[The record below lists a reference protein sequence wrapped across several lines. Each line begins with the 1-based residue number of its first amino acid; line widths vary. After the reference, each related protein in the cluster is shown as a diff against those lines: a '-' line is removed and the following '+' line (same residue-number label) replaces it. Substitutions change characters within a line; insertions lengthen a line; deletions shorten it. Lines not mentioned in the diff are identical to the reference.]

1 MAQLAPKNLLTN
13 RPPYRNL
20 MGEVT
25 FEQKMKIFGLIGY
38 EPHEGQL
45 PIHRSNARI
54 RTVCCGR
61 RFGKSKLAAAEAVV
75 CAVLGGGAWAVAP
88 DYDLSTIVFDEA
100 MAFVTQ
106 SELASQ
112 LAAEPRTSKGRQM
125 MVFKSGGWILGKSSH
140 KPRSLL
146 GRGLDL
152 VVYDEAATEDNAE
165 ILHQYLRP
173 VLIDRVG
180 HLLPIST
187 PRGDNW
193 FKTLFDRGQERSVEM
208 YRSWQM
214 PTATNPHITEKEI
227 KELGEDYP
235 ELFWRQEILAEF
247 LEATGALFRGY
258 REVSILEEMGT
269 PYDPSMG
276 YAIGVDLGRHED
288 YTVVCVIELATGREV
303 WLERFNQLDWL
314 VIEERIARACEK
326 WPAAPVLVDST
337 GVGDRSYRALED
349 LITDRPIEPFVFT
362 NISKV
367 NVINQLALAIQDRE
381 VWFIGKEVKD
391 HLTGYELGRYS
402 MGEMSAYRYERTPG
416 GKLTMNAP
424 PGKHDDVVI
433 ARALALECALRYGG
447 TMRRPAAGATIG
459 QNRPEEAADALREQF
474 SGNAPQTG
482 VLGRD
487 VPKNFGSAQNLRRR
501 FGKK

>member
-1 MAQLAPKNLLTN
+1 MSARANLLTN

-20 MGEVT
+20 MGQVP
-25 FEQKMKIFGLIGY
+25 FEAKAKLFRLMGY
-38 EPHEGQL
+38 EPHDGQV

-100 MAFVTQ
+100 LAFVTQ
-106 SELASQ
+106 GELASQ

-193 FKTLFDRGQERSVEM
+193 FKTLFDRGQERRGEV
-208 YRSWQM
+208 YQSWQM
-214 PTATNPHITEKEI
+214 PTETNPYVTEKEI
-227 KELGEDYP
+227 RELGEDYP
-235 ELFWRQEILAEF
+235 ETFWRQEILAEF
-247 LEATGALFRGY
+247 LDVVGALFRGY
-258 REVSILEEMGT
+258 REVSVIERMGEAD
-269 PYDPSMG
+269 DPSMG
-276 YAIGVDLGRHED
+276 YAVGVDLGRHED
-288 YTVVCVIELATGREV
+288 YTVVCVLEVATGREV
-303 WLERFNQLDWL
+303 WLERFNQLDWT
-314 VIEERIARACEK
+314 VIEERIARIAGM
-326 WPAAPVLVDST
+326 WPNAPVLVDST
-337 GVGDRSYRALED
+337 GVGDRSFRALED
-349 LITDRPIEPFVFT
+349 LITDRPLEPFVFT
-362 NISKV
+362 NMSKV
-367 NVINQLALAIQDRE
+367 NVVNQLALAIQD
-381 VWFIGKEVKD
+381 KEVSFLGKD
-391 HLTGYELGRYS
+391 ATDAEGYELGRYA
-402 MGEMSAYRYERTPG
+402 MGEMSSYRYERTPG

-424 PGKHDDVVI
+424 PGRHDDVVV

-447 TMRRPAAGATIG
+447 TMRRPAASEGG
-459 QNRPEEAADALREQF
+459 GPGPEAAAQALRESFGGQAKPV
-474 SGNAPQTG
+474 SPEAQ
-482 VLGRD
+482 R
-487 VPKNFGSAQNLRRR
+487 NFGSASSLRRR
-501 FGKK
+501 LGRKR